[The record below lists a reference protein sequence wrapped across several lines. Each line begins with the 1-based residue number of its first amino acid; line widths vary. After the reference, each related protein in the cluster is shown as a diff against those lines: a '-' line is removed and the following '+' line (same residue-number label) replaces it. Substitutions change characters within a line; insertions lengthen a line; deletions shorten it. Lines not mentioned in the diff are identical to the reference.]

1 MRACAEYVEATYG
14 PWRNAS
20 IMTFKKDAEAGI
32 EATCTVNTKG
42 MIMCMQVPS
51 ADVAERSIAAVAAK
65 VGDLQPGSLR
75 VVNVMGVCHLGHEA
89 DLDYL
94 SLPSTLGGTYEPE
107 IMPYWGGDVDG
118 STLRVWALGTVRV
131 MSSKTAEMASAAC
144 EKLRARAK
152 REVAPAA
159 AAPAAATPAA
169 AAPAAAAPA
178 AAAPVASAA
187 DCDPDLLEDW
197 RLASGFAEV
206 EGSLESNNVSI

>member
-1 MRACAEYVEATYG
+1 M
-14 PWRNAS
+14 
-20 IMTFKKDAEAGI
+20 
-32 EATCTVNTKG
+32 
-42 MIMCMQVPS
+42 
-51 ADVAERSIAAVAAK
+51 
-65 VGDLQPGSLR
+65 GDLQPGSLR

-187 DCDPDLLEDW
+187 NCDPDLLEDW